1 MKRNRLLALAL
12 AVCLCATLVA
22 PASAAGTTTFTD
34 VAGHWAL
41 PYIQDMT
48 AAGVLTGYGDG
59 TFKPENSVLTVEALA
74 LCARVTQK
82 LDTRFQIAAD
92 RAVLLKETFPDMPD
106 DWWFHKEAATCMAL
120 GVVDAATLSDLHT
133 SGDLNRPMTK
143 ADFAMYL
150 VRGMGLEDLARTLDA
165 DALSFADE
173 YAIADKYRPYV
184 KLLYSYGVLTG
195 DEANR
200 FNPDQPMSRAICAT
214 MLSRAMEH
222 IVEERGSTWSCPNTP
237 STPGPPVWWWTWIPP
252 RRVGAP

>member
-1 MKRNRLLALAL
+1 MIGPEA
-12 AVCLCATLVA
+12 
-22 PASAAGTTTFTD
+22 ASNLPNSTSPYPD
-34 VAGHWAL
+34 VPAGH
-41 PYIQDMT
+41 T
-48 AAGVLTGYGDG
+48 FAGVISFCKTKNIISGYGDG

-173 YAIADKYRPYV
+173 YAIADKYRPLCEAP
-184 KLLYSYGVLTG
+184 LLLRGAHRG
-195 DEANR
+195 R
-200 FNPDQPMSRAICAT
+200 GQP
-214 MLSRAMEH
+214 L
-222 IVEERGSTWSCPNTP
+222 
-237 STPGPPVWWWTWIPP
+237 
-252 RRVGAP
+252 